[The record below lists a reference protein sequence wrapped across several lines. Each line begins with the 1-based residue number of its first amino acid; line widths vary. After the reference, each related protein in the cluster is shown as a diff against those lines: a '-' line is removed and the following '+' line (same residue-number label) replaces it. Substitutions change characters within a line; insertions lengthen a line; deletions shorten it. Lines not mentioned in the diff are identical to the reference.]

1 VTVVTQQSFDHLKSD
16 HLKSYDAILTSVK
29 ETDLLVEICF
39 ICHKSD
45 HSSKE
50 CLNQPT
56 RINAVNN
63 EYDHFDFN
71 FDLNFNSKN

>member
-1 VTVVTQQSFDHLKSD
+1 MTVITQQSFNHSKFNHLKSCN
-16 HLKSYDAILTSVK
+16 AILTNIK
-29 ETDLLVEICF
+29 ETNLLVEICF

-45 HSSKE
+45 HNFKK
-50 CLNQPT
+50 CLNQST

-71 FDLNFNSKN
+71 FNSNFNSKN

>member
-1 VTVVTQQSFDHLKSD
+1 MTVVTQQSFDHLKSD
-16 HLKSYDAILTSVK
+16 NLKSYDAILTSVK
-29 ETDLLVEICF
+29 ETNLLVEICF

-63 EYDHFDFN
+63 EYDHFDFD